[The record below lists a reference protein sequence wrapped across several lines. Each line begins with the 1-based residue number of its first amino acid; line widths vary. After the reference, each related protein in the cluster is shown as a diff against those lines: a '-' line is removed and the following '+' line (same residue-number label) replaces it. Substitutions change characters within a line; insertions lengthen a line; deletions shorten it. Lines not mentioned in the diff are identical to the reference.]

1 MTANR
6 TPLDRSTD
14 LLLPGSPRR
23 SRSTVRV
30 RCARGMY
37 TLLLAPA
44 LAGAAF
50 AACRKPVVETDD
62 AIQLGPENVA
72 VVTMARLRSG
82 PVISG
87 TLAPVRDAQ
96 IRAQVGGSVVRI
108 SADQG
113 QRVSAGQ
120 ELAQIDAAGLHDAFV
135 SARSAVDAAQTAAD
149 YAARQGQRYDT
160 LLAAGAVSERDRETV
175 VQSNA
180 QAQAALIDA
189 KARLVSAG
197 KQLDYTGVRAP
208 FAGVV
213 SARSVSAGDVV
224 QPGAMLFSVVDP
236 SVLQLQAAVPAEQL
250 SVVRVGQPVAF
261 SLNGYGD
268 RPFLG
273 TLTRINPVADPSTR
287 QVQLY
292 TTIQNPNNSLVA
304 GLFASGRVVTDSARG
319 LVAPADAIDARN
331 LRPAVERLTRGRVE
345 RIDVQLGLRDPQT
358 NQVEITAGVAAGDT
372 LLVGSAQG
380 ITVGTRVR
388 VTAITDSTTAA
399 R

>member
-1 MTANR
+1 VSCTVERA
-6 TPLDRSTD
+6 PH
-14 LLLPGSPRR
+14 RR
-23 SRSTVRV
+23 
-30 RCARGMY
+30 AG
-37 TLLLAPA
+37 LLAPA
-44 LAGAAF
+44 VVAVALTGATLTG
-50 AACRKPVVETDD
+50 CTKPGAVPDA

-72 VVTMARLRSG
+72 VVAIGLIRSG

-96 IRAQVGGSVVRI
+96 IRAQVGGSVVQI

-113 QRVSAGQ
+113 QRVSTGQ
-120 ELAQIDAAGLHDAFV
+120 ELAQIDAAGLRDAFG

-149 YAARQGQRYDT
+149 YAARQSQRYDT
-160 LLAAGAVSERDRETV
+160 LYAAGAVSDRDRETV
-175 VQSNA
+175 SQANS
-180 QAQAALIDA
+180 QAQAALSDA

-208 FAGVV
+208 FGGVV

-250 SVVRVGQPVAF
+250 GVVRVGQPVTF

-273 TLTRINPVADPSTR
+273 TVTRINPVADPSTR
-287 QVQLY
+287 QVQIY
-292 TTIQNPNNSLVA
+292 TTIQNPNNALVA

-319 LVAPADAIDARN
+319 LVAPVDAIDTRN
-331 LRPAVERLTRGRVE
+331 LRPAVERLNRGRVE
-345 RIDVQLGLRDPQT
+345 RVDVKLGLRDTQT
-358 NQVEITAGVAAGDT
+358 NQVEITAGVSAGDT
-372 LLVGSAQG
+372 LLVGSAQA

-388 VTAITDSTTAA
+388 VTAVTDSTTAA

>member
-1 MTANR
+1 
-6 TPLDRSTD
+6 
-14 LLLPGSPRR
+14 
-23 SRSTVRV
+23 
-30 RCARGMY
+30 
-37 TLLLAPA
+37 
-44 LAGAAF
+44 
-50 AACRKPVVETDD
+50 
-62 AIQLGPENVA
+62 
-72 VVTMARLRSG
+72 
-82 PVISG
+82 
-87 TLAPVRDAQ
+87 
-96 IRAQVGGSVVRI
+96 
-108 SADQG
+108 
-113 QRVSAGQ
+113 
-120 ELAQIDAAGLHDAFV
+120 
-135 SARSAVDAAQTAAD
+135 
-149 YAARQGQRYDT
+149 
-160 LLAAGAVSERDRETV
+160 
-175 VQSNA
+175 
-180 QAQAALIDA
+180 
-189 KARLVSAG
+189 
-197 KQLDYTGVRAP
+197 
-208 FAGVV
+208 
-213 SARSVSAGDVV
+213 
-224 QPGAMLFSVVDP
+224 
-236 SVLQLQAAVPAEQL
+236 VLQLQAAVPAEQL

-273 TLTRINPVADPSTR
+273 TVTRINPVADPSTR